1 MAASTKQSTDNQG
14 GVDGGVA
21 VALKL
26 IDEND
31 FVHDGKI
38 DFVDNVIDR
47 SSGTIRGR
55 AVFANAEGIFT
66 PGMFGR
72 IRVPGSP
79 PHTALLI
86 PDAAIGSEQARK
98 FVFVVDDGGVVRQHY
113 VTLGQIDG
121 GLRVVK
127 DGLAAGDRVIVNGL
141 MRARPGLKV
150 TVQQDTAPPPK
161 GSDEAKSG

>member
-1 MAASTKQSTDNQG
+1 MSSSQ
-14 GVDGGVA
+14 GGVA

-26 IDEND
+26 IDEPD
-31 FVHDGKI
+31 FQHVGKM

-55 AVFANAEGIFT
+55 ALFDNSGVLFT

-79 PHTALLI
+79 SYTTLLI
-86 PDAAIGSEQARK
+86 PDAAIGTEQSRK
-98 FVFVVDDGGVVRQHY
+98 YVLVVDDGDVVRQKY
-113 VTLGQIDG
+113 VTPAQLDG
-121 GLRVVK
+121 GLRVIK
-127 DGLAAGDRVIVNGL
+127 NGLAVADRVIVKGL

-150 TVQQDTAPPPK
+150 AVEEQGTPAASTAPRK
-161 GSDEAKSG
+161 DADQAKAD